1 MPSPKELTRSEVL
14 DTARTF
20 RWTKKMPKWRVVVN
34 GRELPARPL
43 VLEAA
48 GVAPNDTTNSHQ
60 AVAILESLGFEIRY
74 TIETRAT
81 ATVNTRATEDR
92 DSQESI
98 VDIVSR
104 VSGTV
109 PDSEWAKLP
118 TDLAKNLD
126 HYLYGHKK
134 VKG

>member
-60 AVAILESLGFEIRY
+60 AVAILESLGFETRY
-74 TIETRAT
+74 TLEGHGTGIAREPP
-81 ATVNTRATEDR
+81 TEDVGNM
-92 DSQESI
+92 QSI

-104 VSGTV
+104 VSETV
-109 PDSEWAKLP
+109 PESEWAKLP
-118 TDLAKNLD
+118 TDLSKNLD
-126 HYLYGHKK
+126 HYLYGGKK
-134 VKG
+134 VK

>member
-1 MPSPKELTRSEVL
+1 MPSPKELTRAEVL

-20 RWTKKMPKWRVVVN
+20 RWTKKMPKWRVVIN

-60 AVAILESLGFEIRY
+60 AVAILEGLGFEIRY
-74 TIETRAT
+74 TRETLGT
-81 ATVNTRATEDR
+81 AMITTRATEDR
-92 DSQESI
+92 DNQESI

-104 VSGTV
+104 ISETV

-118 TDLAKNLD
+118 SDLAKNVD

-134 VKG
+134 VK

>member
-20 RWTKKMPKWRVVVN
+20 KWTKKMPKWRVVVN

-60 AVAILESLGFEIRY
+60 AVAILENLGFEIRY
-74 TIETRAT
+74 TIETRGT
-81 ATVNTRATEDR
+81 ATSNTRPIGR
-92 DSQESI
+92 DNQESI
-98 VDIVSR
+98 VDLVSR
-104 VSGTV
+104 VSETV
-109 PDSEWAKLP
+109 PESEWAKLP
-118 TDLAKNLD
+118 SDLAKNLD

-134 VKG
+134 VK

>member
-1 MPSPKELTRSEVL
+1 MRSPKDLTRAEVL
-14 DTARTF
+14 DTAESF
-20 RWTKKMPKWRVVVN
+20 RWTKKMTKWRVVVH

-74 TIETRAT
+74 ALEKRAI
-81 ATVNTRATEDR
+81 APVNARQLEPMENP
-92 DSQESI
+92 ESI

-104 VSGTV
+104 ISETV
-109 PDSEWAKLP
+109 PESEWAKLP
-118 TDLAKNLD
+118 DDLSRNLD
-126 HYLYGHKK
+126 HYLYGRKK
-134 VKG
+134 VK

>member
-1 MPSPKELTRSEVL
+1 MPSPKELTRTEVL
-14 DTARTF
+14 DSARTF
-20 RWTKKMPKWRVVVN
+20 RWTKYMPKCRVVVN

-43 VLEAA
+43 VLQAA

-60 AVAILESLGFEIRY
+60 AVAILEGLGFETRY
-74 TIETRAT
+74 ALENRRTVTTNETLT
-81 ATVNTRATEDR
+81 DDR
-92 DSQESI
+92 DTAESI
-98 VDIVSR
+98 VNIVSPI
-104 VSGTV
+104 SETV

-134 VKG
+134 VK

>member
-1 MPSPKELTRSEVL
+1 MPSPKELTRTEVL
-14 DTARTF
+14 ETARTF

-48 GVAPNDTTNSHQ
+48 RVAPNNTTNSHQ
-60 AVAILESLGFEIRY
+60 AVAILESLGFETRY
-74 TIETRAT
+74 APENRRTAT
-81 ATVNTRATEDR
+81 ANDR
-92 DSQESI
+92 LMEESDGGESI

-104 VSGTV
+104 ISETV
-109 PDSEWAKLP
+109 PDSEWAKIP
-118 TDLAKNLD
+118 SDLSKNLD

-134 VKG
+134 VK

>member
-1 MPSPKELTRSEVL
+1 MPSPKELTRTEVL

-43 VLEAA
+43 VLQAA

-60 AVAILESLGFEIRY
+60 AVAILEGLGFETRY
-74 TIETRAT
+74 ALENRRTVTTNETLT
-81 ATVNTRATEDR
+81 DDR
-92 DSQESI
+92 DTAESI
-98 VDIVSR
+98 VNIVSR
-104 VSGTV
+104 ISETV

-134 VKG
+134 VK

>member
-1 MPSPKELTRSEVL
+1 MPSPKELTRTEVL
-14 DTARTF
+14 ETARTF

-48 GVAPNDTTNSHQ
+48 RVAPNNTTNSHQ
-60 AVAILESLGFEIRY
+60 AVAILESLGFETRY
-74 TIETRAT
+74 APENRRTAT
-81 ATVNTRATEDR
+81 ANDR
-92 DSQESI
+92 LMEESDGGESI

-104 VSGTV
+104 ISETV
-109 PDSEWAKLP
+109 HDSEWAKIP
-118 TDLAKNLD
+118 SDLSKNLD

-134 VKG
+134 VK

>member
-1 MPSPKELTRSEVL
+1 MPSPKELTRTEVL
-14 DTARTF
+14 ETARTF

-48 GVAPNDTTNSHQ
+48 RVAPNNTTNSHQ
-60 AVAILESLGFEIRY
+60 AVAILESLGFETRY
-74 TIETRAT
+74 ASENRGTTT
-81 ATVNTRATEDR
+81 ANDRLTEESDGG
-92 DSQESI
+92 ESI

-104 VSGTV
+104 ISETV
-109 PDSEWAKLP
+109 PDSEWAKIP
-118 TDLAKNLD
+118 SDLSKNLD

-134 VKG
+134 VK

>member
-1 MPSPKELTRSEVL
+1 MPTPKELTRSEVL

-34 GRELPARPL
+34 GQELPARPL

-74 TIETRAT
+74 TIEPRGT

-92 DSQESI
+92 DNQESI
-98 VDIVSR
+98 LDIVSR
-104 VSGTV
+104 VSKTV

-118 TDLAKNLD
+118 SDLAKNLD

-134 VKG
+134 VK